1 MASKVLVLRAKR
13 GEEGGVTTS
22 SAPVRRPKGY
32 VGRRHETIGS
42 DILAV
47 TRILRLPEQ
56 VLGAEE
62 AEKLAKV
69 DPTAWYPVEWLLDLM
84 EALDKSVGHF
94 GLMRMGRT
102 LFELSHRE
110 RLIETAR
117 SARDV
122 VYGIDGMY
130 HHANRGI
137 GIGGWRVIRF
147 EPGRA
152 ELEKTTPH
160 HCIMEQ
166 GILSG
171 ALAAVGCPS
180 NVSQSQCF
188 RQGAD
193 ACVFVVSSALT
204 DERWDGQ
211 AS

>member
-1 MASKVLVLRAKR
+1 
-13 GEEGGVTTS
+13 
-22 SAPVRRPKGY
+22 

-69 DPTAWYPVEWLLDLM
+69 DPTGWYPIEWLLDLM
-84 EALDKSVGHF
+84 EALDQSVGQF

-147 EPGRA
+147 EPGHA

-171 ALAAVGCPS
+171 ALTAVGCPS

-204 DERWDGQ
+204 DERWGGQ
-211 AS
+211 AG